1 MRYFFDIDDGKE
13 STRDEIGYDCSRDEL
28 RRHAVAVLPDLAKDQ
43 LVADGDRRR
52 MTVRVRDEGGEYV
65 FQATLDFESR
75 WLD

>member
-13 STRDEIGYDCSRDEL
+13 STRDEIGYDCTRDEL

-43 LVADGDRRR
+43 LVVNGHHRR
-52 MTVRVRDEGGEYV
+52 MTVRVRDEAGKYV
-65 FQATLDFESR
+65 FQASLEFQSR